1 MLITHVVCVTK
12 RAFGGPEGPSNK
24 GMGAVPISDWY
35 SGPQKLLV
43 DALSHA
49 IVIQLEG
56 VHFPCM
62 AICSDFRFTS
72 IELYLYDHKSA

>member
-1 MLITHVVCVTK
+1 MWSVSPKELLGVQ
-12 RAFGGPEGPSNK
+12 RAHQIKVWEQCLYLTGTL
-24 GMGAVPISDWY
+24 
-35 SGPQKLLV
+35 GPQKLLV

-62 AICSDFRFTS
+62 AILTDFRFTS
-72 IELYLYDHKSA
+72 IEIHLYDHKSA